1 MAAAELVIV
10 TRQLLM
16 LQQSLQRIEKTKIHK
31 KNYVIP
37 HLSVLEFSLTHL
49 AFGFV
54 FDFLQRFCLQL
65 FLILSIF
72 YLTTNA
78 NISPSCKY
86 VILKKILS
94 AHNPFG
100 GTHPWLQFDNHPPS
114 F

>member
-16 LQQSLQRIEKTKIHK
+16 LQQGLQRIEKLKSM

-72 YLTTNA
+72 
-78 NISPSCKY
+78 I
-86 VILKKILS
+86 
-94 AHNPFG
+94 
-100 GTHPWLQFDNHPPS
+100 
-114 F
+114 